1 MSQSADRPG
10 EAADPITTEIIRNAF
25 VSCAQDMNATLIR
38 SSYTPIIYEGKDCSV
53 AILDENGDVLGQSL
67 GLPLFLG
74 NLEICVKL
82 AAQLFGWE
90 AFAPGDV
97 FYMNDSYMT
106 GTHLNDATIFGP
118 VYWRDRLVGFSATR
132 AHWLDVG
139 GKDAGGP
146 MDSREI
152 YQEGMRWGPTR
163 IYAGGEPREDIIDLL
178 RRNGRFG
185 YSLVGDMNAQVA
197 ACRTGEARFRAILDR
212 FGYETYLAARG
223 EIYRQSEQL
232 ERESVAALAD
242 GTYRARGFLDDDGL
256 GHGPIPVELSLEVA
270 GERMTIDLAGSSPQM
285 EGPVNCGF
293 AQTISACRVA
303 FKLLIN
309 PERPVDGGTFHT
321 LEVKAPPRSIFDAQE
336 PAACQWYFSA
346 LGLLIDL
353 VVTALAPILPDKV
366 AAAHFGD
373 SMVLFLAGKDPRR
386 GDQSFLHVMPHA
398 GGWGG
403 FEGGDGQDGLINN
416 VNGAFK
422 DYPIEVFE
430 VKFPAYVR
438 RYEFRTDTGGP
449 GRFRGGCGLRRRFE
463 VDPEAFLYLW
473 FERSV
478 SPGWGLFGGGAAVGP
493 DVIVNP
499 GADDERR
506 MLKVNAH
513 PLAAGSIVEILTGGG
528 GGFGPALERDPERV
542 RVDVLDGYVSREAAG
557 RDYGVVFGEGPEP
570 DAEATRQLRERLGA
584 ERRQAAVGS
593 GGALAG
599 EKAE

>member
-1 MSQSADRPG
+1 MAEAAADP
-10 EAADPITTEIIRNAF
+10 AIVDADPITTEIIRNAF

-74 NLEICVKL
+74 NLEICVKI
-82 AAQLFGWE
+82 AAEMFGWD
-90 AFAPGDV
+90 AFRPGDV

-118 VYWRDRLVGFSATR
+118 IYWRDQLVGFSATR

-152 YQEGMRWGPTR
+152 YQEGMRWAPTR
-163 IYAGGEPREDIIDLL
+163 IYDRGEPREDIIDLL

-197 ACRTGEARFRAILDR
+197 ACRTGEARFQAILDR
-212 FGYETYLAARG
+212 FGYETYLQARD

-232 ERESVAALAD
+232 EREAVGAVPD
-242 GTYRARGFLDDDGL
+242 GSYEASGFLDDDGL
-256 GHGPIPVELSLEVA
+256 GHGPIPVRLRIDVE
-270 GERMTIDLAGSSPQM
+270 GEHMTIDLDGSSPQM

-293 AQTISACRVA
+293 AQTVSACRVA

-321 LEVKAPPRSIFDAQE
+321 LDVKAPKASIFDAQE
-336 PAACQWYFSA
+336 PAACQWYFSS

-353 VVTALAPILPDKV
+353 VVAALAPVLPDKA

-373 SMVLFLAGKDPRR
+373 SMVLFLAGRDDRR
-386 GDQSFLHVMPHA
+386 GGQPFLHVMPHA

-403 FEGGDGQDGLINN
+403 FEGGDGEDGLINN
-416 VNGAFK
+416 VNGGFK
-422 DYPIEVFE
+422 DYPVEVFE
-430 VKFPAYVR
+430 VKFPALVS
-438 RYEFRTDTGGP
+438 RYEFRPDTGGP
-449 GRFRGGCGLRRRFE
+449 GRFRGGCGLLRSFHVE
-463 VDPEAFLYLW
+463 TDSSLYLW
-473 FERSV
+473 LERSV
-478 SPGWGLFGGGAAVGP
+478 TPGWGLFGGGDAVGP
-493 DVIVNP
+493 DVAVNRGRP
-499 GADDERR
+499 DERH

-513 PLAAGSIVEILTGGG
+513 PLASGSDVELSTGGG

-542 RVDVLDGYVSREAAG
+542 RADVLDGFVSRAAAE
-557 RDYGVVFGEGPEP
+557 REYGVVLGDDLSVDP
-570 DAEATRQLRERLGA
+570 EATDRLRGA
-584 ERRQAAVGS
+584 RS
-593 GGALAG
+593 G
-599 EKAE
+599 

>member
-1 MSQSADRPG
+1 MSTVT
-10 EAADPITTEIIRNAF
+10 ADPVTTEIIRNAF

-53 AILDENGDVLGQSL
+53 AILDEHGDVLGQSL

-82 AAQLFGWE
+82 AAEMFGWE
-90 AFAPGDV
+90 AFQPGDI

-118 VYWRDRLVGFSATR
+118 IYWQDRLVGFSATR

-139 GKDAGGP
+139 AKDAGGP

-152 YQEGMRWGPTR
+152 YQEGMRWAPTR
-163 IYAGGEPREDIIDLL
+163 IYDRGEPREDIIDLL

-197 ACRTGEARFRAILDR
+197 ACRTGEARFQAILDR
-212 FGYETYLAARG
+212 FGYDTYLEART

-232 ERESVAALAD
+232 EREAVATLPD
-242 GTYRARGFLDDDGL
+242 GTYRSEGFLDNDGL
-256 GHGPIPVELSLEVA
+256 GHGPVPVKVRIDVE
-270 GERMTIDLAGSSPQM
+270 GDHMTIDLEGSSPQT

-293 AQTISACRVA
+293 AQTVSACRVA

-321 LEVKAPPRSIFDAQE
+321 LDVKAAERSIFDAHE
-336 PAACQWYFSA
+336 PAACQWYFTP

-353 VVTALAPILPDKV
+353 VVTALAPVLPDKV

-373 SMVLFLAGKDPRR
+373 SMVLFLAGKDPRS
-386 GDQSFLHVMPHA
+386 GDAPFLHVMPHA

-416 VNGAFK
+416 VNGGFK
-422 DYPIEVFE
+422 DYPVEVFE
-430 VKFPAYVR
+430 VKYPALIR
-438 RYEFRTDTGGP
+438 QYEFRPDTGGP
-449 GRFRGGCGLRRRFE
+449 GRFRGGCGILRRFE
-463 VDPEAFLYLW
+463 VEPPSYLYLW
-473 FERSV
+473 LERSV
-478 SPGWGLFGGGAAVGP
+478 TPAWGLFGGRDAVGP
-493 DVIVNP
+493 DVVINP
-499 GADDERR
+499 GGSDERR

-513 PLAAGSIVEILTGGG
+513 PLEAGSIVDLQTGGG
-528 GGFGPALERDPERV
+528 GGFGPPSERDPERV
-542 RVDVLDGYVSREAAG
+542 RIDVLDGYVSREAA
-557 RDYGVVFGEGPEP
+557 RQDYAVVLDDEMKV
-570 DAEATRQLRERLGA
+570 DTRATQQLRATASKEDRD
-584 ERRQAAVGS
+584 R
-593 GGALAG
+593 
-599 EKAE
+599 

>member
-1 MSQSADRPG
+1 MATTEPTSST
-10 EAADPITTEIIRNAF
+10 AADPITTEIIRNAF

-82 AAQLFGWE
+82 AAEMFGWD
-90 AFAPGDV
+90 AFRPGDV

-118 VYWRDRLVGFSATR
+118 IYWHDRLVGFSATR

-139 GKDAGGP
+139 GKDPGGP

-163 IYAGGEPREDIIDLL
+163 IYDRGEPREDIIDLL

-197 ACRTGEARFRAILDR
+197 ACRTGEARFQAILDR
-212 FGYETYLAARG
+212 FGYETYVEARD

-232 ERESVAALAD
+232 EREAVAAIPD
-242 GTYRARGFLDDDGL
+242 GTYEAEGFLDDDGL
-256 GHGPIPVELSLEVA
+256 GHGPIPVKLRIDIE
-270 GERMTIDLAGSSPQM
+270 GDQMTLDLDGSSPQM

-309 PERPVDGGTFHT
+309 PERPVDGGTFQT
-321 LEVKAPPRSIFDAQE
+321 LDVKAPPASIFDAQE
-336 PAACQWYFSA
+336 PAACQWYFSS

-353 VVTALAPILPDKV
+353 VVTALAPVLPDKV

-386 GDQSFLHVMPHA
+386 GGQPFLYVMPHA

-403 FEGGDGQDGLINN
+403 FEGGDGEDGLINN
-416 VNGAFK
+416 VNGGFK
-422 DYPIEVFE
+422 DYPVEVFE
-430 VKFPAYVR
+430 VKYPALIRGYG
-438 RYEFRTDTGGP
+438 FRPDTGGP
-449 GRFRGGCGLRRRFE
+449 GRFRGGCGLFRHFE
-463 VDPEAFLYLW
+463 VEPDASLYLW

-478 SPGWGLFGGGAAVGP
+478 TPALGPVRRQGGDRARLSSSTRVAP
-493 DVIVNP
+493 
-499 GADDERR
+499 DERH
-506 MLKVNAH
+506 MLKVNAL
-513 PLAAGSIVEILTGGG
+513 PARRGLRRRPRTRAAAEASATRTSATRSAFAPTCSTGTS
-528 GGFGPALERDPERV
+528 A
-542 RVDVLDGYVSREAAG
+542 
-557 RDYGVVFGEGPEP
+557 
-570 DAEATRQLRERLGA
+570 ATRQRATTALCSTTHLPSTSLRPRSCVRRAASGSRLI
-584 ERRQAAVGS
+584 RRP
-593 GGALAG
+593 
-599 EKAE
+599 

>member
-1 MSQSADRPG
+1 MTQTAPAPAATR
-10 EAADPITTEIIRNAF
+10 ADPITTEIIRNAF

-82 AAQLFGWE
+82 AAQMHGWE
-90 AFAPGDV
+90 AFRPGDI

-118 VYWRDRLVGFSATR
+118 IYWRDRLVGFSATR

-139 GKDAGGP
+139 AKDAGGP

-163 IYAGGEPREDIIDLL
+163 IYDRGDAREDIIDLL

-197 ACRTGEARFRAILDR
+197 ACRTGEARFQALLDR
-212 FGYETYLAARG
+212 FGYETYLAARD
-223 EIYRQSEQL
+223 EIYRQSEHL
-232 ERESVAALAD
+232 EREAVAALPD
-242 GTYRARGFLDDDGL
+242 GTYRADGFLDNDGL
-256 GHGPIPVELSLEVA
+256 GHGPIKVELRIDVA
-270 GERMTIDLAGSSPQM
+270 GDEMKIDLAGSAPQA

-293 AQTISACRVA
+293 AQTVSACRVA

-321 LEVKAPPRSIFDAQE
+321 LQVTAPPASIFDAKE
-336 PAACQWYFSA
+336 PAACQWYFSS

-353 VVTALAPILPDKV
+353 VVTALAPVLPDKV
-366 AAAHFGD
+366 AAAHYGD
-373 SMVLFLAGKDPRR
+373 SMVMFLAGKDPRR
-386 GDQSFLHVMPHA
+386 DQQPFLYVMPHA

-403 FEGGDGQDGLINN
+403 FEGADGEDGLINN

-422 DYPIEVFE
+422 DYPVEVFE
-430 VKFPAYVR
+430 VKYPALIR
-438 RYEFRTDTGGP
+438 RYEFRPDTGGP
-449 GRFRGGCGLRRRFE
+449 GRYRGGCGLRRRFE
-463 VDPEAFLYLW
+463 VETDAYLYLW
-473 FERSV
+473 LERSV
-478 SPGWGLFGGGAAVGP
+478 TPGWGLFGGRDAVGP
-493 DVIVNP
+493 DVIINDGGP
-499 GADDERR
+499 DERR

-513 PLAAGSIVEILTGGG
+513 PLAPGSVVDLLTGGG
-528 GGFGPALERDPERV
+528 GGFGDPLERDPERV
-542 RVDVLDGYVSREAAG
+542 RADVVDGYVSAEAAR
-557 RDYGVVFGEGPEP
+557 RDYGV
-570 DAEATRQLRERLGA
+570 
-584 ERRQAAVGS
+584 
-593 GGALAG
+593 ALASDG
-599 EKAE
+599 TIDLELTSRLRAGDASAAGA

>member
-1 MSQSADRPG
+1 MS
-10 EAADPITTEIIRNAF
+10 ADPITTEIIRNAF

-53 AILDENGDVLGQSL
+53 AILDEHGDVLGQSL

-82 AAQLFGWE
+82 AAEMFGWD
-90 AFAPGDV
+90 AFRPGDV

-118 VYWRDRLVGFSATR
+118 IHWNDRLVGFSATR

-152 YQEGMRWGPTR
+152 YQEGMRFAPTR
-163 IYAGGEPREDIIDLL
+163 IYDRGEAREDIIDVL

-212 FGYETYLAARG
+212 FGYDTYVEARE

-232 ERESVAALAD
+232 EREAVAAIPD
-242 GTYRARGFLDDDGL
+242 GTYRAEGFVDEDGL
-256 GHGPIPVELSLEVA
+256 GHGPIPVKLRVDVA
-270 GERMTIDLAGSSPQM
+270 GDHMTIDLEGSSPQT

-293 AQTISACRVA
+293 AQTVSACRVA
-303 FKLLIN
+303 FKLLIS

-321 LEVKAPPRSIFDAQE
+321 LDVKAPERSIFDAHE
-336 PAACQWYFSA
+336 PAACQWYFTP

-353 VVTALAPILPDKV
+353 VVTALAPVLPDKV

-373 SMVLFLAGKDPRR
+373 SMVLFLAGKDPRNA
-386 GDQSFLHVMPHA
+386 DAPFLHVMPHA

-416 VNGAFK
+416 VNGGFK
-422 DYPIEVFE
+422 DYPVEVFE
-430 VKFPAYVR
+430 VKFPAMIRNYG
-438 RYEFRTDTGGP
+438 FRPDTGGP
-449 GRFRGGCGLRRRFE
+449 GRFRGGCGLFRRFDVE
-463 VDPEAFLYLW
+463 PEAFLYLW
-473 FERSV
+473 LDRSV
-478 SPGWGLFGGGAAVGP
+478 TPGWGLFGGRDAVGP
-493 DVIVNP
+493 DVIINQGRP
-499 GADDERR
+499 DERR

-513 PLAAGSIVEILTGGG
+513 PLAAGSVVDLLTGGG
-528 GGFGPALERDPERV
+528 GGFGEAFERDPERV
-542 RVDVLDGYVSREAAG
+542 RVDVLDGYVSREAAE
-557 RDYGVVFGEGPEP
+557 RDYGVVLDQTLEVDG
-570 DAEATRQLRERLGA
+570 EATQ
-584 ERRQAAVGS
+584 ERRAARAS
-593 GGALAG
+593 
-599 EKAE
+599 

>member
-1 MSQSADRPG
+1 MSADL
-10 EAADPITTEIIRNAF
+10 ITTEIIRNAF

-53 AILDENGDVLGQSL
+53 AILDEHGDVLGQSL

-82 AAQLFGWE
+82 AAEMFGWE
-90 AFAPGDV
+90 AFRPGDV

-118 VYWRDRLVGFSATR
+118 IYWRDKLVGFSATR

-152 YQEGMRWGPTR
+152 YQEGMRWAPTR
-163 IYAGGEPREDIIDLL
+163 IYDRGEAREDIIDLL

-197 ACRTGEARFRAILDR
+197 ACRTGEARFQAILDR
-212 FGYETYLAARG
+212 FGYETYVEART

-232 ERESVAALAD
+232 EREAVAAIPD
-242 GTYRARGFLDDDGL
+242 GTYRSEGFIDDDGL
-256 GHGPIPVELSLEVA
+256 GHGPVPVQLRIDVA
-270 GERMTIDLAGSSPQM
+270 GDHMTIDLEGSSPQM

-321 LEVKAPPRSIFDAQE
+321 LDVKAPESSIFDAHE
-336 PAACQWYFSA
+336 PAACQWYFTP

-353 VVTALAPILPDKV
+353 VVTALAPVMPDKV

-373 SMVLFLAGKDPRR
+373 SMVLFLAGKDPRHD
-386 GDQSFLHVMPHA
+386 GAGFLHVMPHA

-416 VNGAFK
+416 VNGGFK
-422 DYPIEVFE
+422 DYPVEVFE
-430 VKFPAYVR
+430 VKFPALIRGYG
-438 RYEFRTDTGGP
+438 FRTDTGGP
-449 GRFRGGCGLRRRFE
+449 GRFRGGCGLFRRFE
-463 VDPEAFLYLW
+463 VEPEAYLYLW
-473 FERSV
+473 LDRSV
-478 SPGWGLFGGGAAVGP
+478 STACGLFGGEDAVGP
-493 DVIVNP
+493 DVIINEGLP
-499 GADDERR
+499 DERR
-506 MLKVNAH
+506 MLKVHAH
-513 PLAAGSIVEILTGGG
+513 PLAAGSVVDLRTGGG
-528 GGFGPALERDPERV
+528 GGFGLPLERDPERV
-542 RVDVLDGYVSREAAG
+542 RIDVLDGYVSREAAQ
-557 RDYGVVFGEGPEP
+557 RDYGVVLSDELAVDE
-570 DAEATRQLRERLGA
+570 EATRELRTSPA
-584 ERRQAAVGS
+584 S
-593 GGALAG
+593 S
-599 EKAE
+599 

>member
-1 MSQSADRPG
+1 VVAV
-10 EAADPITTEIIRNAF
+10 AADPITTEIIRNAF

-53 AILDENGDVLGQSL
+53 AILDENADVLGQSL

-82 AAQLFGWE
+82 AAEMFGWD
-90 AFAPGDV
+90 AFKPGDV

-118 VYWRDRLVGFSATR
+118 IYWQERLVGFSATR

-139 GKDAGGP
+139 GKDPGGP

-152 YQEGMRWGPTR
+152 YQEGMRFAPTR
-163 IYAGGEPREDIIDLL
+163 IYEEGEPREDIIDLL

-212 FGYETYLAARG
+212 FGYETYAAARD
-223 EIYRQSEQL
+223 EIYRQSEKL
-232 ERESVAALAD
+232 ERESVATIPD
-242 GTYRARGFLDDDGL
+242 GTYAAEGSLDGDGL
-256 GHGPIPVELSLEVA
+256 GSGPLPVKLRVGVA
-270 GERMTIDLAGSSPQM
+270 GDAMTIDLAGSAPM
-285 EGPVNCGF
+285 ALGPVNCGF
-293 AQTISACRVA
+293 AQTVSACRVA

-309 PERPVDGGTFHT
+309 PERPVDGGTFKT
-321 LEVKAPPRSIFDAQE
+321 LEVKAPEKSIFDARE
-336 PAACQWYFSA
+336 PAACQWYFSS

-353 VVTALAPILPDKV
+353 LVEALAPVLPDKV

-373 SMVLFLAGKDPRR
+373 SMVMFLSGLDPRR
-386 GDQSFLHVMPHA
+386 DGQPFLYVMPHA

-416 VNGAFK
+416 VNGGFK
-422 DYPIEVFE
+422 DYPVEIFE
-430 VKFPAYVR
+430 TKYPALITAYG
-438 RYEFRTDTGGP
+438 FRPDTGGP
-449 GRFRGGCGLRRRFE
+449 GRFRGGCGIYRTHRL
-463 VDPEAFLYLW
+463 EADANIYLW

-478 SPGWGLFGGGAAVGP
+478 TPAWGLFGGREAVGP
-493 DVIVNP
+493 DVVVNE
-499 GADDERR
+499 GREDERH

-513 PLAAGSIVEILTGGG
+513 AVAAGGIVELRTGGG
-528 GGFGPALERDPERV
+528 GGFGEAFERDPERV
-542 RVDVLDGYVSREAAG
+542 RGDVLDGYVTREAAE
-557 RDYGVVFGEGPEP
+557 RDFGVVLRDGLAI
-570 DAEATRQLRERLGA
+570 DVEATKRLRSKGT
-584 ERRQAAVGS
+584 
-593 GGALAG
+593 
-599 EKAE
+599 